1 MAADEIVDVDEEAHD
16 AWRVWWRRSR
26 RLSLPA
32 LGGLLIVAAVL
43 ATIGWTYLKNRDDV
57 LALAADLVANLQSRL
72 AGEVRAYLAPPA
84 DAAAM
89 LAATLGADAGE
100 ALGIDRLEQLAGE
113 ILARRPQISAVLI
126 GWPDGRF
133 LMARRSITGSYDT
146 KLIAPVD
153 GVRLS
158 RWYRR
163 DAAGRVVRVESRG
176 DDAYDPRERSWY
188 AGAAGRQGPFWTD
201 PYVFFT
207 TRRPGVTVAV
217 AARAADGRPV
227 AVAGIDISLDALSGF
242 VRDLRIGRTGKA
254 MIVDGEGRVLAFPDP
269 TKVVTEVEGQL
280 RSAYVEELGD
290 PWLTR
295 AWDRI
300 RLEGS
305 SATTMSVDGERY
317 LVAAQPLAD
326 QVGRDWLLGF
336 VVPEADFTGF
346 IGANSRT
353 GLWLSAACGL
363 LAAVL
368 AAILAQ
374 QWINAERAAAA
385 AAARERLL
393 AQQSRALE
401 ELATDPALLDPGDA
415 AALRRAAQGVA
426 QAVRASGVSVWRLAA
441 DGESLVCLEAYDRES
456 RGHTQGVEVRR
467 SECPALFAALAEG
480 QALVVANAASDPR
493 TQGLSASY
501 LRPLA
506 IASLLAVPIRAG
518 ERTVGSLWLENLAG
532 RADGADPQ
540 SVARGLA
547 NLLGLRLA
555 RAGAAEA
562 LAEPE
567 PAPAATRR
575 DDVATVAVPAAVG
588 AAPPSAE
595 SLRRSSLMG
604 ERERAFLRELSRR
617 GGIRG
622 EDGPAVFTALT
633 VLVVR
638 LFDDVALAASAHGR
652 DRSGVLD
659 AVVEEVDAAVRRLEI
674 RYVKI
679 MTDQIVAAEGF
690 DGDPHAAAARIGDL
704 ALAVQATCAR
714 LLGGGGR
721 PGFSLGL
728 DHGVAVGAPV
738 GFGQLAYNL
747 WGDAVRVAAAM
758 ATTARRGSIQATES
772 AYAELRGR
780 FVFRRRGAFYVAQ
793 VGEITTFVLSGRL

>member
-1 MAADEIVDVDEEAHD
+1 MAADEIVDVDEEAHE

-26 RLSLPA
+26 RLILPA
-32 LGGLLIVAAVL
+32 WGGLLIIAAVL

-57 LALAADLVANLQSRL
+57 LALAADLVANLQSRV
-72 AGEVRAYLAPPA
+72 AGEVRAYLVPAA

-89 LAATLGADAGE
+89 LAATLGADGGE
-100 ALGIDRLEQLAGE
+100 ALGMARLEGLAGE
-113 ILARRPQISAVLI
+113 ILARRPQISAVLV

-133 LMARRSITGSYDT
+133 LMAQRSVTGSFDT
-146 KLIAPVD
+146 KVIGPVD

-163 DAAGRVVRVESRG
+163 DAAGQVVRVESRH
-176 DDAYDPRERSWY
+176 DDPYDPRERSWY
-188 AGAAGRQGPFWTD
+188 EGAARRNGPFWTD

-207 TRRPGVTVAV
+207 ERRPGVTVAA
-217 AARAADGRPV
+217 AARGADGRPV

-242 VRDLRIGRTGKA
+242 VRDIKIGRTGKA
-254 MIVDGEGRVLAFPDP
+254 MIVDDEGRVLAFPDP
-269 TKVVTEVEGQL
+269 GRVVTEVEGLL

-290 PWLTR
+290 PLLTR

-300 RLEGS
+300 RLEGRS
-305 SATTMSVDGERY
+305 GTTMTADGERY

-326 QVGRDWLLGF
+326 QVGRSWLLGF

-346 IGANSRT
+346 IAANSRT

-363 LAAVL
+363 LAAAL
-368 AAILAQ
+368 AAVLAQ
-374 QWINAERAAAA
+374 QWINAERTAAAA
-385 AAARERLL
+385 AEREHRL

-401 ELATDPALLDPGDA
+401 ELATDPALLDPLDA
-415 AALRRAAQGVA
+415 AALRRAT
-426 QAVRASGVSVWRLAA
+426 QAVAEAARASGVSVWRLAA
-441 DGESLVCLEAYDRES
+441 DAEALVCLEAYDRES
-456 RGHTQGVEVRR
+456 RGHTQGVEVPRP
-467 SECPALFAALAEG
+467 ECPALFAILAEG
-480 QALVVANAASDPR
+480 DELAVEDVARDARTQALAA
-493 TQGLSASY
+493 GY

-506 IASLLAVPIRAG
+506 ITSLLAVPIRAG
-518 ERTVGSLWLENLAG
+518 AQTVGSLWLENLAG
-532 RADGADPQ
+532 GGAGTDPRSLARAF
-540 SVARGLA
+540 A

-555 RAGAAEA
+555 
-562 LAEPE
+562 PT
-567 PAPAATRR
+567 APAAAAASGSAQAAPRR
-575 DDVATVAVPAAVG
+575 ADGAVAALPGTVGV
-588 AAPPSAE
+588 APPSAE

-617 GGIRG
+617 GGG
-622 EDGPAVFTALT
+622 EGEGGHAVFKALT

-638 LFDDVALAASAHGR
+638 LFDDVALADNAQGR
-652 DRSGVLD
+652 DRSAVLE
-659 AVVEEVDAAVRRLEI
+659 AIVEQVEASVQRLEI

-690 DGDPHAAAARIGDL
+690 DGDPHAAAARIGEL
-704 ALAVQATCAR
+704 ALAVQAACSQ

-721 PGFSLGL
+721 AGFALGL

-738 GFGQLAYNL
+738 GFGRLAYNL

-758 ATTARRGSIQATES
+758 ATTARRGTIQATES
-772 AYAELRGR
+772 AYEELGDR
-780 FVFRRRGAFYVAQ
+780 FVFRRRGAFYVAT